1 MNMPRVP
8 RDLCDNPHTG
18 NWLRSVSL
26 RMIRPTSQLRVR
38 RFLRPE
44 GGCGMAV
51 FVQLDR
57 ISPTQVCSS
66 LKEISKTASAR
77 ISTWCSEISVL
88 FFDIRFLP
96 QITCRISA
104 FHQHGAD
111 VLLDVAKV
119 AKSGN
124 LSRHVL
130 ACESSQVI
138 PGHPLPSIVGFG
150 PERPQVW
157 IFGEFW
163 RHVEFAKPNRR
174 EDKD

>member
-66 LKEISKTASAR
+66 LKEISKIASAR

-88 FFDIRFLP
+88 FFDIGFLP

-124 LSRHVL
+124 LSQHVL

-138 PGHPLPSIVGFG
+138 SGHPLPSIVGFG

-157 IFGEFW
+157 IFG
-163 RHVEFAKPNRR
+163 
-174 EDKD
+174 DM